1 MAQAR
6 CKNGHIYDSAI
17 YGDRCPYCDHGTSTI
32 YFNNAYSTQDGIGAT
47 VPGSMSG
54 GPSIMP
60 EEIGK
65 TMPPKEFLERQ
76 QEIGGTVGVFQKHHG
91 SDPVVGWL
99 VCVKGH
105 DKGLDYR
112 LRAKTNLIGRSREM
126 DIQIKGDDTVSSDT
140 HAKIDYDVLNNQ
152 FYLIPA
158 NNRNTIYC
166 NGSPVYAAQKLSA
179 YDRLRL
185 GDTEV
190 LFVPFCC
197 EHFTWSE
204 GE

>member
-1 MAQAR
+1 M
-6 CKNGHIYDSAI
+6 NGKLN
-17 YGDRCPYCDHGTSTI
+17 DRDAKCP
-32 YFNNAYSTQDGIGAT
+32 FFAYH
-47 VPGSMSG
+47 M
-54 GPSIMP
+54 
-60 EEIGK
+60 
-65 TMPPKEFLERQ
+65 KESVTCE
-76 QEIGGTVGVFQKHHG
+76 
-91 SDPVVGWL
+91 S
-99 VCVKGH
+99 
-105 DKGLDYR
+105 
-112 LRAKTNLIGRSREM
+112 LIP
-126 DIQIKGDDTVSSDT
+126 DT